1 MPVGDWEYHRDS
13 LCDYSLS
20 VMGNRSSGDDCE
32 RWQMNWNEL
41 VKDYGFACYHV
52 GIVNGEAGE
61 RAIVI
66 RDGAKSA
73 LLSAILEVEKER
85 DNLKTVLHG
94 NQDAD
99 YDKQLQI
106 ETLKAQLAEAEAD
119 AEHLADA
126 ITWLEEK
133 TDPCKLALE
142 LHRARKEGK

>member
-85 DNLKTVLHG
+85 DALKS
-94 NQDAD
+94 
-99 YDKQLQI
+99 
-106 ETLKAQLAEAEAD
+106 QLAEAEAD